1 MLISTWKTNKLQVC
15 VMTDGVN
22 NIFSSGTMLLWTIRM
37 DVENIVYHYTGN
49 SLAGVAGLINV
60 LLPLWSTYVECCN
73 CPPLFCCCRDD
84 GDVIGWVVIQ
94 FDNWFGVADTGDWFE
109 EPPNREEEEEIMELL
124 PTFLSTSEKKAIV

>member
-1 MLISTWKTNKLQVC
+1 
-15 VMTDGVN
+15 
-22 NIFSSGTMLLWTIRM
+22 M
-37 DVENIVYHYTGN
+37 DVENIVCGYYYYTGN

-73 CPPLFCCCRDD
+73 LPPLFWCCRDD

-124 PTFLSTSEKKAIV
+124 PTFLSKSEKKAIV